1 VANHNSLELRRVFEN
16 ILKRKGLRRTQER
29 FYLLDEIYSMTGH
42 FTADE
47 LYRIVKEKG
56 FMISRATVYNSLNLF
71 EELGLV
77 IGHHFSKG
85 GKKYEPSLRKQ
96 HIHLVCSI
104 CNKVSEICI
113 PQIYQL
119 RSLVEEVLPFKV
131 DHHEVVLTATPE
143 IENGRCKYCSK
154 EIKEAE
160 KRRSVSSDEKT
171 DQVLTPL

>member
-1 VANHNSLELRRVFEN
+1 VPAHNSLELHRVFEN

-29 FYLLDEIYSMTGH
+29 FYLLDEIYNMTGH

-47 LYRIVKEKG
+47 LYRLVKNKG

-77 IGHHFSKG
+77 IGHHFNKG

-96 HIHLVCSI
+96 HIHLVCSL
-104 CNKVSEICI
+104 CSKVSEVCL

-119 RSLVEEVLPFKV
+119 RETVEEVLPFKV
-131 DHHEVVLTATPE
+131 DHHEVVLTGTPE
-143 IENGRCKYCSK
+143 VHDGTCAYCGK
-154 EIKEAE
+154 EVGKRGQEAFKGPKEAKE
-160 KRRSVSSDEKT
+160 
-171 DQVLTPL
+171 QVLTPL

>member
-1 VANHNSLELRRVFEN
+1 MPHHNSLELRRVFEN

-47 LYRIVKEKG
+47 LYRTVKEKG

-85 GKKYEPSLRKQ
+85 GKKYEPSLRRQ
-96 HIHLVCSI
+96 HIHLVCSR

-131 DHHEVVLTATPE
+131 DHHEVVLTGTPE
-143 IENGRCKYCSK
+143 VENGKCLYCAR
-154 EIKEAE
+154 EIKEVE
-160 KRRSVSSDEKT
+160 KKTSSASEKPA

>member
-1 VANHNSLELRRVFEN
+1 MSGHNSLELRRVFEN

-47 LYRIVKEKG
+47 LYRVVKSKG

-77 IGHHFSKG
+77 IGHHFSRG

-104 CNKVSEICI
+104 CNKVSEVCI

-119 RSLVEEVLPFKV
+119 RETVEEVLPFKV
-131 DHHEVVLTATPE
+131 DHHEVVLTGTPE
-143 IENGRCKYCSK
+143 VRDGMCAYCGKKVGKKSQGSSK
-154 EIKEAE
+154 GHTEEE
-160 KRRSVSSDEKT
+160 
-171 DQVLTPL
+171 QVLTPL